1 MTSAVESRHPVLV
14 TGIGGGG
21 HGEQILKA
29 LKLADRYFIVGADA
43 IGECANR
50 HEVAHFSLLPRAHD
64 PRYLGEL
71 VALAERFSC
80 RAIFHGSEAEMMV
93 LSHERERLAER
104 GFYVPV
110 NPPSVMRICQ
120 DKSATMAFLAA
131 QGARVPA
138 FREVRSLADCSD
150 FRDFPAVIKPSRGG
164 GGSANVF
171 IVQNSEELHLFSTYL
186 LGMYEGFVL
195 QEYVGTPDQE
205 YTVGVLFSA
214 DGELLNSIAIRRVIN
229 NALTIRTSV
238 PNRTGRS
245 ELGSRLVIST
255 GISQGYVGDWPE
267 LLRQCE
273 HIASALK
280 PRAPINIQCRLVDGL
295 VVPFEINPR
304 FSGTT
309 SLRALAGYNEPDALF
324 RRDVL
329 GERIATHFPYQ
340 KGLILRSLK
349 ENLISS

>member
-171 IVQNSEELHLFSTYL
+171 IVQNSEELTNAIVRLS
-186 LGMYEGFVL
+186 EN
-195 QEYVGTPDQE
+195 PDE
-205 YTVGVLFSA
+205 CLIRGARACEVWKH
-214 DGELLNSIAIRRVIN
+214 NS
-229 NALTIRTSV
+229 
-238 PNRTGRS
+238 G
-245 ELGSRLVIST
+245 
-255 GISQGYVGDWPE
+255 
-267 LLRQCE
+267 
-273 HIASALK
+273 ALK
-280 PRAPINIQCRLVDGL
+280 IIMPALEPY
-295 VVPFEINPR
+295 
-304 FSGTT
+304 
-309 SLRALAGYNEPDALF
+309 LRGDAEPERELA
-324 RRDVL
+324 
-329 GERIATHFPYQ
+329 ATA
-340 KGLILRSLK
+340 
-349 ENLISS
+349 